1 MSYFGSTPGYRH
13 KYIATDQPLY
23 GLGGGIPA
31 VNTSGW
37 GNDRPTSLGNPSQD
51 VDGLGS
57 LGSVSKMPAVCGSSG
72 KTAAQYMQAGGC
84 VKPSPGYE
92 AIYGAPMWPWNSI
105 KGGIKLNGLGAVTK
119 EPAICQESGHKSWE
133 YVQAGGCVKPS
144 EGYWAQY
151 NAPGWPWNTRAVR
164 GLGVLGDEPTPG
176 PTAAP
181 AGFSMPS
188 GLKSIWF
195 DESGAPRPESQSYL
209 AKFFGRMVDATGAL
223 YQGVICDNVSGGT
236 APGASVDAS
245 QAIDNWSKAGF
256 FVIASQQAG
265 VCDGA
270 KGAYGKA
277 TWTVYRLPKERLAE
291 IVGAPVFVVRLPF
304 DKTPT
309 AANWAEYAPYLMA
322 PVGPDGKAG
331 GAVPVQNA
339 GISGNTL
346 MWGVAIAAAAYWWFR
361 HERYEFSAN
370 EVYPEFEGY

>member
-23 GLGGGIPA
+23 GLGGGIPG

-37 GNDRPTSLGNPSQD
+37 GTAGLGAVTSGANGAFCKPGSTLQENLISSCTYPSFGFEQIARAKVCGRRPSSLGNTSQT

-57 LGSVSKMPAVCGSSG
+57 LGA
-72 KTAAQYMQAGGC
+72 
-84 VKPSPGYE
+84 
-92 AIYGAPMWPWNSI
+92 
-105 KGGIKLNGLGAVTK
+105 
-119 EPAICQESGHKSWE
+119 
-133 YVQAGGCVKPS
+133 
-144 EGYWAQY
+144 
-151 NAPGWPWNTRAVR
+151 
-164 GLGVLGDEPTPG
+164 LGDEPTPG

-339 GISGNTL
+339 GISGNTI
-346 MWGVAIAAAAYWWFR
+346 MWGVLIGAIGLWFFK
-361 HERYEFSAN
+361 HERFEIWPSAA
-370 EVYPEFEGY
+370 EPVGY

>member
-1 MSYFGSTPGYRH
+1 VSYFGSTPGYRH

-23 GLGGGIPA
+23 GLGSAGIPG

-37 GNDRPTSLGNPSQD
+37 GSQRPTSLGNPSQT

-57 LGSVSKMPAVCGSSG
+57 LGA
-72 KTAAQYMQAGGC
+72 
-84 VKPSPGYE
+84 
-92 AIYGAPMWPWNSI
+92 
-105 KGGIKLNGLGAVTK
+105 
-119 EPAICQESGHKSWE
+119 
-133 YVQAGGCVKPS
+133 
-144 EGYWAQY
+144 
-151 NAPGWPWNTRAVR
+151 
-164 GLGVLGDEPTPG
+164 LGDEPTPG

-339 GISGNTL
+339 GISGNTI
-346 MWGVAIAAAAYWWFR
+346 MWGVLIGAIGLWWFK
-361 HERYEFSAN
+361 HKRYEFSTN
-370 EVYPEFEGY
+370 EPAFEGY